1 MWGGPIPWPLSGGVW
16 PFLGGVCGGSLSP
29 SLGVYGPSWGAYV
42 GGPSAPIGGCI
53 QAKRRG
59 GWAGA
64 GLTFRPKL
72 FWSCSRSILWYR
84 AVTSWRSSWGTVA
97 CGRAGGHGGRRGTP
111 PHRPPGARP
120 HVGQLRLQL
129 QHLGHVFLNQ
139 AAVLSVSPLPLSLSV
154 LCTCTHRVLKSFYF
168 GAAKTSLFKAVNEIY
183 QDARI

>member
-1 MWGGPIPWPLSGGVW
+1 MWGVPMAPLGDVW
-16 PFLGGVCGGSLSP
+16 PFLGGVCGGSL
-29 SLGVYGPSWGAYV
+29 GPSR
-42 GGPSAPIGGCI
+42 GCI
-53 QAKRRG
+53 EAKRRG

-97 CGRAGGHGGRRGTP
+97 CGRAGGHGGRCGP
-111 PHRPPGARP
+111 PLHRPPGARP

-139 AAVLSVSPLPLSLSV
+139 AAILGEVQVLPQ
-154 LCTCTHRVLKSFYF
+154 HR
-168 GAAKTSLFKAVNEIY
+168 GH
-183 QDARI
+183 